1 MIKRELVGKRLLPLL
16 CIFGLWN
23 TALAD
28 GLPGEFLLT
37 QRWRSIHTPYSS
49 VSNPAFIAEE
59 NYISVRGAIAPVL
72 GGQFYLYDLGV
83 NVPLSLYHT
92 ASFSTL
98 IESDGFVLE
107 DIADENGRLTGSME
121 NAIKHSNT
129 NVFLSFGYAWHIWQ
143 QLVVGANLNFA
154 YQSNFGNSLKG
165 TGIDLGAT
173 YRLLNHPL
181 IGEHVLGMAT
191 QNLISPSMGSS
202 WVPKWGNEA
211 EYARN
216 LRLSWNS
223 NYWESRIENHMD
235 LDIKDF
241 VATAKN
247 FESDVSYLKKLEW
260 DLNWRVGF
268 WAMRMF
274 KSYLLFG
281 FDEDVLDYWGLAL
294 GINMPSFNVGRDLSA
309 FYQYNIMTE
318 ENSDATSHTFYV
330 KADIGKHREEV
341 YARRMARL
349 ASLSPNELYNRA
361 RKLYSEKKYW
371 SAFFVFSRIAVE
383 FPDFFKNDWV
393 NLFRADCQEQMD
405 MRDQS
410 VVNYIKTKDQYPLST
425 VVPYADL
432 GLMRIYYRNKD
443 YASASNQFVELNKP
457 SVPDSLR
464 FHGAYLMGQIN
475 LQNGEYRKAVHAFSV
490 IPDSHP
496 DYVYAQ
502 HATAVGHALLGSDMQ
517 EVITALE
524 NVISTQVSTPEAEEI
539 VHRSYLFLGYIFYE
553 ESALSKAVVAL
564 RMIPDDSYYAED
576 ALMGKAWTAI
586 KARQWNDC
594 ITTGEQLE
602 KTTDKDILK
611 CEGMLVQAYGY
622 LLQKNYE
629 KSLEILKN
637 AYSLSSQLSMP
648 SLDSLNMKRL
658 QYDNHRLEFSQ
669 MSDRVENF
677 STVGST
683 SHLVGILDSLKNL
696 HGEYLDKFDKHYAY
710 ESNFHRTSFFSRG
723 IDQVREDVEY
733 ALATVQKIMGQNVEG
748 TQRIDEKA
756 QDLEEEINR
765 LKREMQEIKEEE
777 EAETVEEEDQTHGE
791 LGY

>member
-1 MIKRELVGKRLLPLL
+1 MLKRELFGKRLLLLL
-16 CIFGLWN
+16 CVLSLWN
-23 TALAD
+23 SVLAD

-59 NYISVRGAIAPVL
+59 NYISARLAVAPVL
-72 GGQFYLYDLGV
+72 EGQFYLWDFGV
-83 NVPLSLYHT
+83 NVPLSLHHT
-92 ASFSTL
+92 ASVSML
-98 IESDGFVLE
+98 LGDDGFVHD
-107 DIADENGRLTGSME
+107 DIADENGRLTENLE
-121 NAIKHSNT
+121 NAIRYSNT
-129 NVFLSFGYAWHIWQ
+129 NVFISFGYAWHIWRQ
-143 QLVVGANLNFA
+143 FVVGANLNFA
-154 YQSNFGNSLKG
+154 YQSNFGDPLQG

-173 YRLLNHPL
+173 YRLLNHPV
-181 IGEHVLGMAT
+181 IGEHILGLAT
-191 QNLISPSMGSS
+191 QNLIAPSMGNS

-223 NYWESRIENHMD
+223 NYWENRIENYMD

-241 VATAKN
+241 IVNAKT
-247 FESDVSYLKKLEW
+247 FESNVSYLKKLEW

-274 KSYLLFG
+274 KSYLMFG

-294 GINMPSFNVGRDLSA
+294 GINVPSFNVGRDLSA

-318 ENSDATSHTFYV
+318 ENSEATSHTFYV

-405 MRDQS
+405 MRDQA
-410 VVNYIKTKDQYPLST
+410 VVNYIKTKDQHPLSS

-443 YASASNQFVELNKP
+443 FASASNQFVELNKP

-475 LQNGEYRKAVHAFSV
+475 LQNGEYRKAIHAFSV
-490 IPDSHP
+490 VPDSHP
-496 DYVYAQ
+496 DYIHAQ
-502 HATAVGHALLGSDMQ
+502 HATAVGHALLDSDVQ
-517 EVITALE
+517 EIITALE
-524 NVISTQVSTPEAEEI
+524 NVISTQAKTSEAEEI
-539 VHRSYLFLGYIFYE
+539 VYRSYLFLGYLFYE

-576 ALMGKAWTAI
+576 ALLGKAWTAI
-586 KARQWNDC
+586 KARQWSDC
-594 ITTGEQLE
+594 IATGEQLE
-602 KTTDKDILK
+602 KTTDKEILK
-611 CEGMLVQAYGY
+611 CEGMLVQAYGHI
-622 LLQKNYE
+622 LQKNYQ
-629 KSLEILKN
+629 KAHGILKD
-637 AYSLSSQLSMP
+637 AYALSAGLSMP
-648 SLDSLNMKRL
+648 PLDSLNMKRL

-669 MSDRVENF
+669 MSDRVEDF

-683 SHLVGILDSLKNL
+683 SHLVKVLDSLKTL
-696 HGEYLDKFDKHYAY
+696 HGDYLQKFDKHYEY
-710 ESNFHRTSFFSRG
+710 ESNFTRTSFFSRG

-733 ALATVQKIMGQNVEG
+733 ALATVQKIMGQDVEG
-748 TQRIDEKA
+748 TQKLDEEA
-756 QDLEEEINR
+756 QDLDMEIER
-765 LKREMQEIKEEE
+765 LRREMQEMEKGGEEE
-777 EAETVEEEDQTHGE
+777 EEEEQTHGE